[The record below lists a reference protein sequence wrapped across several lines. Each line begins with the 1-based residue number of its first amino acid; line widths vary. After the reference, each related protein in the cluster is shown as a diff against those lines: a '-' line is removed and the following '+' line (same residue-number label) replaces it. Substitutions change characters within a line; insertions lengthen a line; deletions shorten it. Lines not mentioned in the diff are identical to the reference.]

1 MASRADEY
9 RRHAQQCLEM
19 AGTFR
24 EREARATL
32 SHMAEVWLRLLYV
45 GSLPGRHAVL
55 TNSARLGD
63 QAISS
68 QHEGFGYLRAAREK
82 IELPVQATA
91 LDTSA
96 RPSTEPNR

>member
-1 MASRADEY
+1 
-9 RRHAQQCLEM
+9 M

-96 RPSTEPNR
+96 RPSSTELNR